1 MSQQRR
7 QIFREHALQQYMQ
20 RQEEDV
26 LPQFVSPPV
35 FLFCWLLFVLVLLAG
50 WIAWMTRVPTY
61 VNGTGVV
68 ATSDRRVDAQQNE
81 CDALVFVPV
90 SESQRLHN
98 GLHGTVEI
106 SSSGQYVDSQ
116 VSSVETQIYSPDAA
130 QNHYKLSCSVAQSLS
145 EPIIVLHLRVRLPAN
160 EHVQSGTVLQAHV
173 QVGTQRILSLFPVV
187 DELLGAS

>member
-1 MSQQRR
+1 MSQPRR

-68 ATSDRRVDAQQNE
+68 AASDRRVNAQQNE
-81 CDALVFVPV
+81 FDALVFIPV

-98 GLHGTVEI
+98 GLHGAVEVG
-106 SSSGQYVDSQ
+106 SSGQYVASQ
-116 VSSVETQIYSPDAA
+116 VSSIETQTYSPDAV
-130 QNHYKLSCSVAQSLS
+130 QNRYKLSCSVAQSVA
-145 EPIIVLHLRVRLPAN
+145 EPVIVLHMRVRLPVN
-160 EHVQSGTVLQAHV
+160 EHVQSGTALQARV
-173 QVGTQRILSLFPVV
+173 QVGTQRILALFPVV